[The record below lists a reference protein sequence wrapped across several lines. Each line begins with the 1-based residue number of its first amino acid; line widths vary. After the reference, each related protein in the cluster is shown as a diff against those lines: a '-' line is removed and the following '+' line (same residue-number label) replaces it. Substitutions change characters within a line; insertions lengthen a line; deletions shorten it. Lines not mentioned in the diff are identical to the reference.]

1 MDIAALSIAKA
12 QTQVK
17 ADASMKVM
25 SNVKDL
31 LNQQGDQLLE
41 MLETSSP
48 APHPS
53 LGNKIDLNA

>member
-31 LNQQGDQLLE
+31 LNEYKQN
-41 MLETSSP
+41 M
-48 APHPS
+48 
-53 LGNKIDLNA
+53 KKY